1 MLERGKETQKMEEY
15 TREASNMK
23 ENWPTYIVFRLN
35 EKMGYRYE
43 KFNFGIQ
50 YETGYKAI
58 EY

>member
-1 MLERGKETQKMEEY
+1 MEEY
-15 TREASNMK
+15 TGEASNMK
-23 ENWPTYIVFRLN
+23 ENRPTYIVFRLN

>member
-1 MLERGKETQKMEEY
+1 MEEY

-23 ENWPTYIVFRLN
+23 ENRPTYIVFRLN

-43 KFNFGIQ
+43 KFNFVIQ